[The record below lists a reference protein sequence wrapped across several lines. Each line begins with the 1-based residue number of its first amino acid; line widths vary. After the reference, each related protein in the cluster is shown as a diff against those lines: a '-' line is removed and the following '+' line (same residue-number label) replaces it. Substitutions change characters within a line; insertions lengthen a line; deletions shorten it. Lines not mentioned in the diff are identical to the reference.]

1 MKITVLAENTAC
13 REDLTCEHGLS
24 LLLET
29 GGYRILFDAGQTDAF
44 AKNADNLGIDLGSV
58 DFAVLSHG
66 HYDHGGGLSCFL
78 ERNST
83 APVYVNREAFG
94 GHYNG
99 TEKYIGLDPTLRGHP
114 RLILTDS
121 VLNLA
126 PGITLHPGSALPCPQ
141 AIQSHGLTLLESGR
155 FHPDTFRH
163 EQYLRIEEGGKVF
176 LISGCSHKGILNI
189 AGHFRPDV
197 LIGGFHF
204 MKLDPGTDADALS
217 RAARGLLEY
226 PTTYYTGHCTGLSQY
241 AFLKEQMGHRL
252 QALSTGTV
260 IEL

>member
-44 AKNADNLGIDLGSV
+44 ARNAKRLGVDLESV

-66 HYDHGGGLSCFL
+66 HYDHGGGLETFL
-78 ERNST
+78 AINSH
-83 APVYVNREAFG
+83 APVYVSREAFG
-94 GHYNG
+94 QHYNG
-99 TEKYIGLDPTLRGHP
+99 TEKYIGLSPSLSENP
-114 RLILTDS
+114 RLIPVDMAQI
-121 VLNLA
+121 LA

-163 EQYLRIEEGGKVF
+163 EQYLRIEEGSKVF

-197 LIGGFHF
+197 LFGGFHF

-226 PTTYYTGHCTGLSQY
+226 PTTYYTGHCTGLNQY